1 LDFQR
6 LIQLRI
12 FDEDPL
18 RLYESRQGCKSGFR
32 VVLVVVV
39 PVEMCVSALGAVHLS
54 TGRPAQLA
62 AGSAVGSVGT
72 SCFSLASDS
81 ALKERRQTCHSSCC
95 SARTAPTNRTTARSF
110 GKIPTTSVR
119 RLT

>member
-1 LDFQR
+1 MYLLQTNV
-6 LIQLRI
+6 
-12 FDEDPL
+12 
-18 RLYESRQGCKSGFR
+18 YESRQGCKSGFR

-81 ALKERRQTCHSSCC
+81 ALK
-95 SARTAPTNRTTARSF
+95 
-110 GKIPTTSVR
+110 
-119 RLT
+119 